1 MKTFTIPLTRDE
13 FERARQRL
21 EAENEPIEGD
31 FGRLSAKGV
40 KIAFSFNEQIN
51 ALAVTVEHKPF
62 IYPDSK
68 VESAIRDWFK
78 ENA

>member
-1 MKTFTIPLTRDE
+1 MSTFTIPLTREE

-21 EAENEPIEGD
+21 EDQNQPITGD
-31 FGRLSAKGV
+31 FGKLSAKGV
-40 KIAFSFNEQIN
+40 KIAFSFNENIN

-62 IYPDSK
+62 IYPDSR

-78 ENA
+78 EIA